1 MASVLPTGVVTL
13 LFTDVEGSTRLLR
26 EIGDAYAGALAEHR
40 RLIRAVADA
49 HGGIEV
55 DTQGDAFFIAFAKA
69 SDAIAAAAEAQ
80 RALAGGPIRV
90 RMGLHTGEPQLGEEG
105 YVGLDVHRAARIAA
119 AGHGGQVL
127 LSSATRALV
136 DAEVRD
142 LGPHRLKDLT
152 APERLYQL
160 CIDGLPAD
168 FPPPRTLDAG
178 ASSLPALATSFVG
191 RSRELAEVD
200 RLLDAEGCRL
210 LTLLGPGG
218 VGKTRLALEAASRRR
233 ERYPHGVHFVS
244 LAAVP
249 APDLVPSAIAESLQ
263 FVIDAAHSGV
273 PGQQQLLD
281 YLAERTTLLVLDN
294 YEHLVDG
301 SGLLGQVIEQAPGVT
316 LVATSRERL
325 GLQGEWVLDLD
336 GLDVAGSSQG
346 LGTSVELFVERARQ
360 ADPSFGLTDATHPDV
375 VRICRLVDGLPLGI
389 ELAAAW
395 TSMLAC
401 REIADEIERSLGFL
415 ESSARDLPQRHRS
428 LRAVYDH
435 SWRLLDEGHRD
446 AFRRL
451 SALRGPFTREAAGAV
466 AGADLRILADLVGKS
481 LVRRREA
488 GRFDIHELLRQYAAE
503 QLAADPDAERE
514 TLGRHAAFFL
524 GRLHDRQARLVGAD
538 MAAARDELRG
548 DLPDL
553 RAATI
558 RVAVD
563 GPDEAAMRA
572 FHDLWV
578 FFFMHSEHEGGE
590 AMAQVVTAQERAGTP
605 GARRLSALVHRA
617 GAAATLGYDEGQEAI
632 ALECL
637 ARVRSARLDAE
648 LAACLLALGTFA
660 CVRDDYPAALT
671 HLDEAARVYR
681 ALDDPLGY
689 AATLSWSGFT
699 RLLLDDL
706 GGARADF
713 EAGHR
718 AAEASANPL
727 IRAYLLSKL
736 GLLADA
742 EGDFRAALERH
753 ARAQELFSSV
763 GDVGG
768 TGYTLGRSSMS
779 AYCLGEL
786 DEALRLGRAA
796 VEAFSAVNHR
806 WGTTAASC
814 RVGFAA
820 AAAGELDEARRA
832 LARALELAER
842 EEALSLALHAL
853 SGVGVLRAAEGDDA
867 AAAELLVASLEH
879 PAMPGA
885 YRIVGQ
891 PTLDAVSARLSPDA
905 LAAARE
911 AAGAVDLSTRLATV
925 RRELAAGA
933 AESRVG

>member
-1 MASVLPTGVVTL
+1 MCRAMIHETMASELPTGVVTL

-26 EIGDAYAGALAEHR
+26 EMGDAYAGALAEHR
-40 RLIRAVADA
+40 HLIRAAADA
-49 HGGIEV
+49 HGGVEV
-55 DTQGDAFFIAFAKA
+55 DTQGDAFFIAFARA
-69 SDAIAAAAEAQ
+69 SDAVAAAGEAQ
-80 RALAGGPIRV
+80 RALAVGPIRV
-90 RMGLHTGEPQLGEEG
+90 RMGLHTGEPQLGDEG
-105 YVGLDVHRAARIAA
+105 YVGIDVHRAARIAA

-127 LSSATRALV
+127 LSGATRALV

-191 RSRELAEVD
+191 RSHELAEVD
-200 RLLDAEGCRL
+200 RLLDEQRCRL

-233 ERYPHGVHFVS
+233 DRYPHGVHFVS

-249 APDLVPSAIAESLQ
+249 APDLVPSAIAETLQ

-273 PGQQQLLD
+273 AGRQQLLD

-316 LVATSRERL
+316 LLATSRERL

-336 GLDVAGSSQG
+336 GLDVAGAGQHI
-346 LGTSVELFVERARQ
+346 GTSVQLFVERARQ

-395 TSMLAC
+395 TPMLAC
-401 REIADEIERSLGFL
+401 REIADEIERNLGFL
-415 ESSARDLPQRHRS
+415 ESTARDVPQRHRS

-435 SWRLLDEGHRD
+435 SWRLLDADRQE

-451 SALRGPFTREAAGAV
+451 STLRGPFTREAAAAV
-466 AGADLRILADLVGKS
+466 AGADLRILSDLVGKS
-481 LVRRREA
+481 LVRRREE

-524 GRLHDRQARLVGAD
+524 GRLQDRQARLLGPD

-553 RAATI
+553 RAATV
-558 RVAVD
+558 RVAVN
-563 GPDEAAMRA
+563 GPDDTALRV

-578 FFFMHSEHEGGE
+578 FFFMYGEHEGSE
-590 AMAQVVTAQERAGTP
+590 VLAQVVAAQERAGTT
-605 GARRLSALVHRA
+605 GTRHLGALVHRA
-617 GAAATLGYDEGQEAI
+617 GAVAALGYDEQQEAI

-637 ARVRSARLDAE
+637 GQVRDAALEAE

-671 HLDEAARVYR
+671 YLDEAASVYR
-681 ALDDPLGY
+681 ALGDQLGY
-689 AATLSWSGFT
+689 AGTLSWAGFT

-706 GGARADF
+706 EGARANF
-713 EAGHR
+713 EAGDR
-718 AAEASANPL
+718 AAEASGNPL

-742 EGDFRAALERH
+742 AGDFGTALQRH

-786 DEALRLGRAA
+786 GRAGGGPQPRPPRP
-796 VEAFSAVNHR
+796 ER
-806 WGTTAASC
+806 G
-814 RVGFAA
+814 RG
-820 AAAGELDEARRA
+820 AAGRR
-832 LARALELAER
+832 
-842 EEALSLALHAL
+842 
-853 SGVGVLRAAEGDDA
+853 G
-867 AAAELLVASLEH
+867 
-879 PAMPGA
+879 
-885 YRIVGQ
+885 
-891 PTLDAVSARLSPDA
+891 
-905 LAAARE
+905 
-911 AAGAVDLSTRLATV
+911 
-925 RRELAAGA
+925 
-933 AESRVG
+933 